1 MYLAGLPLS
10 GPLIQEKALELNA
23 KLDNNTN
30 SKASTDYSF
39 IYLFK

>member
-10 GPLIQEKALELNA
+10 GPLIQKKTLELNA
-23 KLDNNTN
+23 KLGNN
-30 SKASTDYSF
+30 SSTDYLF